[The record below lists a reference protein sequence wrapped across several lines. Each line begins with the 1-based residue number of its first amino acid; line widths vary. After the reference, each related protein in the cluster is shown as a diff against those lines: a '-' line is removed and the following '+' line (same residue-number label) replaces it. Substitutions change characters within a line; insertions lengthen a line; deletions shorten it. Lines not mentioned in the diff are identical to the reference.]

1 MNIVDYIKWRGDIPF
16 KVDPFNEVDNV
27 CLSQMIYTIFDD
39 CITPYETIT
48 IEELADRFFKKNDEK
63 KLAKSKSFIA
73 FAYLV
78 LKEMARAS
86 RFKDLKM
93 HSFIS
98 TINEDTTEQ
107 FCAAQIEID
116 RNTTYVVFRGTD
128 DTLLGWQEDFK
139 ISYELIEAEKSA
151 TQYLNKVLA
160 KKIILGGHSKGGT
173 LAVYAASTCKPKIQK
188 RIQTIYT
195 NDGPGLNFE
204 FIDKE
209 DFNKIKDKIIKIVP
223 KDDVIGIIFDNKTI
237 NHVVVDS
244 NQISIM
250 QHDAMSWLVERNRF
264 VRTEQ
269 LKASENLRK
278 EFNRFIANT
287 NNEERKN
294 FTVSLFKAVKKAGI
308 KHVSEFQTGGIQLTI
323 GAFKEMASMNS
334 GAKDTAMKFIQM
346 FGNLVSSS
354 VSDTSQIVLKKGS
367 EAFATIGQNVKNTID
382 KLGKKK

>member
-1 MNIVDYIKWRGDIPF
+1 MNIVDYIKWRGDISF

-27 CLSQMIYTIFDD
+27 CLAQMIYTTFDD

-48 IEELADRFFKKNDEK
+48 IEVLADRFFKKNDEK

-78 LKEMARAS
+78 LKEMAVS
-86 RFKDLKM
+86 TRFKDLKI
-93 HSFIS
+93 HNFVS

-107 FCAAQIEID
+107 FCAAQID
-116 RNTTYVVFRGTD
+116 LDNNTTYVAYRGTD

-139 ISYELIEAEKSA
+139 TSYEIIEAQKSA
-151 TQYLNKVLA
+151 TQYLNNVTA
-160 KKIILGGHSKGGT
+160 KNIILGGHSKGGT
-173 LAVYAASTCKPKIQK
+173 LAVYAATTCIAKVQK
-188 RIQTIYT
+188 RISIIYT

-204 FIDKE
+204 FVNEE
-209 DFNKIKDKIIKIVP
+209 DFNKIKDRIIKIVP

-237 NHVVVDS
+237 KHIVIDS
-244 NQISIM
+244 NQNSIM

-264 VRTEQ
+264 VRAEQ
-269 LKASENLRK
+269 FKASENLRK
-278 EFNRFIANT
+278 EFNKFIANT
-287 NNEERKN
+287 NNEERQN
-294 FTVSLFKAVKKAGI
+294 FTVSLFKAIKKAGI

-323 GAFKEMASMNS
+323 GALKEMASMNNN
-334 GAKDTAMKFIQM
+334 AKDTGMKFLQM

-354 VSDTSQIVLKKGS
+354 VTDTGQIVLRKGS
-367 EAFATIGQNVKNTID
+367 KALVSIGHGVKDTID